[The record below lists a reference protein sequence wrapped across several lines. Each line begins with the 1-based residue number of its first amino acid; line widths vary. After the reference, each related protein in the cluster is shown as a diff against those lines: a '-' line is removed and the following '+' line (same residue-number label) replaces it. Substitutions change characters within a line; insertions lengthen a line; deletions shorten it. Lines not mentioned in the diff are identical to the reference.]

1 MFDKKLGYSKNKYRK
16 NILNVKNASTEYYDL
31 LIQWCLNSIFCDL
44 YDTCTKYLVVSM
56 YILRFF
62 SNCTNTITII
72 ESRYT
77 ANRISK
83 CFV

>member
-1 MFDKKLGYSKNKYRK
+1 MFDKKLGYSKNRYHN
-16 NILNVKNASTEYYDL
+16 NILNVKNASTEYYSL

-44 YDTCTKYLVVSM
+44 RGTCTKYLVVSM

-62 SNCTNTITII
+62 SNCADTIMII
-72 ESRYT
+72 KSRYS